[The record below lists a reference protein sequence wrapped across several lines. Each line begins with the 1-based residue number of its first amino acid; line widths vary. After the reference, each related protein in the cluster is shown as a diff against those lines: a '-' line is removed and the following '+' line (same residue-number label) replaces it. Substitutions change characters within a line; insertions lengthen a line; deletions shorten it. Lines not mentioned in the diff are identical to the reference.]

1 MKTFFEF
8 FKLIRFVNLIFIAI
22 TQLIFY
28 YCIIQPQ
35 YTIYNSIGPIL
46 SIVYLNYL
54 ILASVL
60 IAAGGYIINDYFDL
74 NIDRINKPHRL
85 IIGKHISRRWAMF
98 FHLVLSALGLGYTGY
113 VSYHLKNPFLL
124 LFNIVVVIVLIFYST
139 TFKRKLLSGNIIIS
153 LLTSWVIIIL
163 YIAEL
168 NFSSNL
174 LLSNRPNVL
183 LKIYKIA
190 AVYAGFAFVVSFI
203 REIVKDMEDQDGD
216 RRNDCSTIP
225 IAWGTTT
232 TKLFVSTWIYILI
245 GMLFILFFYSFFNS
259 WTWLVIYIMITLL
272 FPLFRLLK
280 KINAAI
286 TSSDY
291 NQLSSLIKLIMLAGI
306 LSMTLYYYYNR

>member
-1 MKTFFEF
+1 M
-8 FKLIRFVNLIFIAI
+8 V
-22 TQLIFY
+22 
-28 YCIIQPQ
+28 
-35 YTIYNSIGPIL
+35 L
-46 SIVYLNYL
+46 SI
-54 ILASVL
+54 
-60 IAAGGYIINDYFDL
+60 
-74 NIDRINKPHRL
+74 
-85 IIGKHISRRWAMF
+85 
-98 FHLVLSALGLGYTGY
+98 
-113 VSYHLKNPFLL
+113 
-124 LFNIVVVIVLIFYST
+124 
-139 TFKRKLLSGNIIIS
+139 S
-153 LLTSWVIIIL
+153 L
-163 YIAEL
+163 
-168 NFSSNL
+168 SSNL

-280 KINAAI
+280 KINAFSAVSI
-286 TSSDY
+286 P
-291 NQLSSLIKLIMLAGI
+291 
-306 LSMTLYYYYNR
+306 